1 MKLLPETETAD
12 SATRLW
18 LESVIHG
25 VTDVTLRP
33 FRLKVWLVAELL
45 LFMATKTIFDGD
57 ELLVSLNALTK
68 MPDVGAAVAPM
79 R

>member
-1 MKLLPETETAD
+1 VKLLPETATAE
-12 SATRLW
+12 SATRLL

-25 VTDVTLRP
+25 VTEVTLRP

-45 LFMATKTIFDGD
+45 LFMATKTILDG
-57 ELLVSLNALTK
+57 EVVLVSLNALTEI
-68 MPDVGAAVAPM
+68 PDVGDSVAPM